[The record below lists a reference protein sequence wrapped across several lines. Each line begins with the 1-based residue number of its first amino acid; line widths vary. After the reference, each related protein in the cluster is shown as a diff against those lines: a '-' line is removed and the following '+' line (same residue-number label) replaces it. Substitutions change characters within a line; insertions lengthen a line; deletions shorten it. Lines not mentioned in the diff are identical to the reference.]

1 MMEPKEHFALVSKA
15 YKKGRTDGVGF
26 AVKNYSAVMLLCLKD
41 KFGFDT
47 EQLIKIKDCVNESF
61 DAISENYLTLED
73 VARTLKEENEI
84 DLHFSGKVVLD
95 DK

>member
-1 MMEPKEHFALVSKA
+1 MTEAYRISNKA
-15 YKKGRTDGVGF
+15 YAQGRTDGVGF